1 MKNVMKKITGL
12 LPFLPAL
19 VLGMSFVLPTATVGA
34 ASTSTTTTDTS
45 CDMSDLGNLSAGS
58 GASCAQGTGTP
69 GSLFG
74 EGGAD
79 GGIFKKVVNILL
91 FVIGAVAVIM
101 LIYGGVKYITSGG
114 AQDKVQEAK
123 NTILY
128 AIVGI
133 VVALLAFAVVNF
145 VIKGITG

>member
-1 MKNVMKKITGL
+1 M
-12 LPFLPAL
+12 
-19 VLGMSFVLPTATVGA
+19 ATVNAATCDTSSLNATSGA
-34 ASTSTTTTDTS
+34 A
-45 CDMSDLGNLSAGS
+45 
-58 GASCAQGTGTP
+58 CAQGANTP
-69 GSLFG
+69 TSLFG
-74 EGGAD
+74 ESGD
-79 GGIFKKVVNILL
+79 EGIFKKVVNIML

-101 LIYGGVKYITSGG
+101 LIYGGVKYILSGG

-145 VIKGITG
+145 VIQGVSQES